1 MRRSFGRISPTSGEE
16 AQRVQQQESLNFG
29 ALLKRSR
36 ISAGLSQ
43 EQLAERARISV
54 QAVGAYERGARRA
67 PHRDTLAL
75 LVEALSLR
83 GVAYD
88 ELATAAEQAR
98 RRPPHA
104 ALGQSDDGARTN
116 LSPLMTDLI
125 GRETEVGRITEL
137 LQSN

>member
-1 MRRSFGRISPTSGEE
+1 MRRRFGRISATSGKE
-16 AQRVQQQESLNFG
+16 APPVQQQESLNFG
-29 ALLKRSR
+29 ALLKRMR
-36 ISAGLSQ
+36 VSAGLSQ

-88 ELATAAEQAR
+88 ELAAAAEQAR
-98 RRPPHA
+98 RRRR
-104 ALGQSDDGARTN
+104 GAELKRPAEGVRTN
-116 LSPLMTDLI
+116 
-125 GRETEVGRITEL
+125 
-137 LQSN
+137 